1 MREVEFGTKMSIN
14 THLRKHKMTIRQLI
28 VLHRLCLEGE
38 CLVVAEVV
46 EMSSRNLH
54 NLVNQLYFNKINFKA
69 IVLM

>member
-14 THLRKHKMTIRQLI
+14 IHLRKHKMTIHQLI

-46 EMSSRNLH
+46 EMSSRN
-54 NLVNQLYFNKINFKA
+54 
-69 IVLM
+69 